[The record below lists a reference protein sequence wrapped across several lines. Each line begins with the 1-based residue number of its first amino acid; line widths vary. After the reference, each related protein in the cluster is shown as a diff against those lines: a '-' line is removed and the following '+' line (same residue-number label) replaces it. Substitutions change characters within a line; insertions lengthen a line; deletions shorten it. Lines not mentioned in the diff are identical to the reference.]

1 MDSKVL
7 KAIQEWAGEVDEVF
21 DLCDLRVVLGDRTES
36 ALYKRLNSLVEDKI
50 LVKVKRGIY
59 ATPHA
64 SLATISSRIDPSAYI
79 STGTIL
85 ARCATIGSVP
95 ARKIQA
101 VKTGRPRAYRCGLG
115 MIEHLSI
122 RPALY
127 FGFEHSDGILRA
139 TPEKAFLDVC
149 YYAYCGKT
157 FSFDPE
163 NDVDP
168 SELDRDIIAR
178 YLEKYDPRFVAF
190 FNRIWKDKWR
200 TANNRL

>member
-1 MDSKVL
+1 MDYKVL

-21 DLCDLRVVLGDRTES
+21 NLCDLRVLLGDRTEA

-50 LVKVKRGIY
+50 LIKVKRGVY
-59 ATPHA
+59 ATPQA
-64 SLATISSRIDPSAYI
+64 SLAAISSRIDPAAYI

-85 ARCATIGSVP
+85 ARCAAIGSVP

-101 VKTGRPRAYRCGLG
+101 VKTGRPRAYRCELG
-115 MIEHLSI
+115 MIEHFSI

-127 FGFEHSDGILRA
+127 FGFEHTDGILCA

-149 YYAYCGKT
+149 YYAYRGKS

-163 NDVDP
+163 SDVDP
-168 SELDRDIIAR
+168 SGLERDIMGR
-178 YLEKYDPRFVAF
+178 YLEKYDSRFIAY
-190 FNRIWKDKWR
+190 FNRIWNDKWR